1 LQWALLNLAKDG
13 TKIVIAHVHRPARMV
28 PTALGPIHH
37 KVLDPREVNYYR
49 KKEREKAEEKLDQYL
64 LICRELKVSCEK
76 LIIEEED
83 IAKGLEDLIA
93 IHGITK
99 LVMGTA
105 ACRHNS
111 GRPMS
116 MKARKIWEAAEP
128 SCKIWFTHNGHLI
141 CTR

>member
-64 LICRELKVSCEK
+64 LICRELKVLFPSFNY
-76 LIIEEED
+76 LY
-83 IAKGLEDLIA
+83 
-93 IHGITK
+93 H
-99 LVMGTA
+99 
-105 ACRHNS
+105 
-111 GRPMS
+111 
-116 MKARKIWEAAEP
+116 EP
-128 SCKIWFTHNGHLI
+128 PVIRSFLCIS
-141 CTR
+141 